1 MDILAVVGLIVCYVV
16 QRHIR
21 PLSIALPAS
30 IVVTLVSWVLVA
42 FALSQ
47 VSPHPLVP
55 AGAFGYAITVG
66 LAVAIAFF
74 VAAARY
80 FVARRRKGAQ
90 P

>member
-1 MDILAVVGLIVCYVV
+1 MDVLAVVGLILCYVV
-16 QRHIR
+16 QRQIR